1 MAYAYTENEDTLWF
15 HLYIGSTLTKRVGE
29 KHLELTV
36 TTDFPWEGSGEITIH
51 AAEPVECTLA
61 FRIPGWC
68 QEGRIFYENGEDRD
82 LVMGGHGAVGTL
94 FMGKGKERDVAP
106 EEYERYVRLMEERF
120 GKPIAR
126 ELLKKRKEQEGHT
139 ADDAARVAEQNMV
152 ILQNL
157 QRGIRG
163 KVPEDMNQAHTK
175 QGNMKNIPVH
185 VGTHLIEGG
194 YIYIRRQWQ
203 EGDRLVFDFPM
214 EVMAVEAD
222 PKVRETIGKVAFTRG
237 PIVYC
242 MEEADNGD
250 NLHLCQVEEQV
261 LRSGKGIE
269 VVENHA
275 LGHRLNVLEVPGVR
289 TLDKDEGASL
299 YRKVSEPLEKK
310 VTLRLVP
317 YYAWNN
323 RGEGEMS
330 VWIRKKT

>member
-1 MAYAYTENEDTLWF
+1 
-15 HLYIGSTLTKRVGE
+15 
-29 KHLELTV
+29 
-36 TTDFPWEGSGEITIH
+36 
-51 AAEPVECTLA
+51 
-61 FRIPGWC
+61 
-68 QEGRIFYENGEDRD
+68 
-82 LVMGGHGAVGTL
+82 
-94 FMGKGKERDVAP
+94 
-106 EEYERYVRLMEERF
+106 MEERF
-120 GKPIAR
+120 GKSIAR
-126 ELLKKRKEQEGHT
+126 ELLKERKGNDSHT
-139 ADDAARVAEQNMV
+139 DDDATNVAERNMA

-163 KVPEDMNQAHTK
+163 KVPEDMKQAHTK
-175 QGNMKNIPVH
+175 QH
-185 VGTHLIEGG
+185 VNTHLIEGG

-203 EGDRLVFDFPM
+203 EGDRLVFVFPM
-214 EVMAVEAD
+214 EVLAVEAD

-269 VVENHA
+269 VVENQA

-289 TLDKDEGASL
+289 TLVKDEDASL
-299 YRKVSEPLEKK
+299 YHKVSEPSEKK
-310 VTLRLVP
+310 VTLRLIP

-330 VWIRKKT
+330 VWIRKKASVQEVLE